1 MSTRPQEAGSL
12 KIGSFVVID
21 GEPCKIVSIEKSK
34 PGKHGSAKVRIVAI
48 GLFDGVKRNLVAP
61 ADTRVDV
68 PIVEKIPAQVIARL
82 PDTVQLMLLTTY
94 ETIEVAYPE
103 EEELRNRIEE
113 GREVEIWK
121 IMDRYKIMRVL

>member
-1 MSTRPQEAGSL
+1 M
-12 KIGSFVVID
+12 ID
-21 GEPCKIVSIEKSK
+21 GEPCRIVSVEKSK

-61 ADTRVDV
+61 ADARVDV

-103 EEELRNRIEE
+103 EEELKSRIEE

>member
-1 MSTRPQEAGSL
+1 MSTKPEEAGSL
-12 KIGSFVVID
+12 KVGSYVVID
-21 GEPCKIVSIEKSK
+21 GEPCRVVSVEKSK

-68 PIVEKIPAQVIARL
+68 PIVEKVPAQIIARL

-94 ETIEVAYPE
+94 ETIELPYPE
-103 EEELRNRIEE
+103 EEELRSRIEE
-113 GREVEIWK
+113 GREVEVWK
-121 IMDRYKIMRVL
+121 IMDRYKIMRML